1 MCGSISP
8 SWLRSGRV
16 FVNEH
21 HQGIKLV
28 LRTLLQRPLLVGTT
42 EVLVDAVRYA
52 AIVLVVLLLVGQL
65 AKVAL

>member
-1 MCGSISP
+1 MSGTISRSSP
-8 SWLRSGRV
+8 RSGRACAD
-16 FVNEH
+16 EY

-28 LRTLLQRPLLVGTT
+28 LRTLLQHPLLVGTA
-42 EVLVDAVRYA
+42 EVLADAARYV